1 MEVQNANVEL
11 LQKLDI
17 DTTRPIHAISM
28 ILHKGRNIEGLRLY
42 DRDMELIVDQLWD
55 DVAIDGIWT
64 KPQVIPDGKQIIGIQ
79 VCACFEQWIRGVD
92 FILGPTNIMED
103 KVKPLEF

>member
-11 LQKLDI
+11 LQRLDI

-42 DRDMELIVDQLWD
+42 DRDMELIVDQLLD
-55 DVAIDGIWT
+55 EDKIDGEWT
-64 KPQVIPDGKQIIGIQ
+64 KPQIIPEGK
-79 VCACFEQWIRGVD
+79 
-92 FILGPTNIMED
+92 
-103 KVKPLEF
+103 